1 MNTHTTAGTNTNRRR
16 YFTALKWLKRAVL
29 LYAVLWLY
37 AWARS
42 SDAAASVIMGA
53 LGVAAQIV
61 FAIVFVLIQF
71 VAIFWY
77 LSRSREETV
86 LPGQAG
92 VVTLDDYWGQPQ
104 IVEIVKQWVTLL
116 RGVKEFQRMGGL
128 LPNGVLLIGPP
139 GTGKSYLAKAV
150 AGSSG
155 LPFLSL
161 DASSFTNMF
170 MGVGALKV
178 MRFFR
183 KARRLARE
191 HGGAIIFIDEI
202 DAIAGARGGVMGS
215 PVRGFQAA
223 PPAHG
228 MFMGGMGGRGSFELS
243 TILYELDGNMERTR
257 GERILSRLYGLVGKK
272 LPMRSWTVFTMA
284 ATNVPEAIDQAL
296 TRAGRLD
303 RRLVVNPPD
312 RTGRMEI
319 ILGYLTKIK
328 TAEPP
333 AQWVQVLSDDMAGMT
348 PAEIK
353 MAVASEAPRKALF
366 AGREAITLQ
375 DIRAAISEL
384 TLGIKNPIRDM
395 HAQDRWAIAVHEAG
409 HAITAWVL
417 TDHRLAQISIV
428 RYSGT
433 AESLGHVLPIPIR
446 EQHIHSLQDYW
457 HRLII
462 ALGGRAGEILRFG
475 HPLASAGGDITT
487 AMSIAHLLLQ
497 QGFWGTPLTTEEE
510 AMRQTKAL
518 FGRALEEA
526 QKIIQQFARQHEI
539 LTQVLLEEEEFD
551 HERVAQL
558 LGRRPSVE
566 VALPSREAVA
576 S

>member
-1 MNTHTTAGTNTNRRR
+1 MDTHTDSGTTNRRR
-16 YFTALKWLKRAVL
+16 YYTALRWFKRAAI
-29 LYAVLWLY
+29 LYGILWVY
-37 AWARS
+37 AWTRS
-42 SDAAASVIMGA
+42 NPGAEQLILGA
-53 LGVAAQIV
+53 LAVGAQII
-61 FAIVFVLIQF
+61 FAIMFVLVQF
-71 VAIFWY
+71 IAIFWY

-104 IVEIVKQWVTLL
+104 IVEIVRQWVTLL
-116 RGVKEFQRMGGL
+116 RGVKEFKRMGGQM
-128 LPNGVLLIGPP
+128 PNGVMLIGPP

-155 LPFLSL
+155 LPFMSL

-191 HGGAIIFIDEI
+191 YGGAIVFIDEI
-202 DAIAGARGGVMGS
+202 DAIAGARGGVMRT
-215 PVRGFQAA
+215 PAA
-223 PPAHG
+223 GLKALPEAHG
-228 MFMGGMGGRGSFELS
+228 MFMGGFGGRGSFELS

-257 GERILSRLYGLVGKK
+257 GERILARLYGLVGRK
-272 LPMRSWTVFTMA
+272 LPPRPWTVFTMA
-284 ATNVPEAIDQAL
+284 ATNVPEAIDPAL

-312 RTGRMEI
+312 RTGRAEI
-319 ILGYLTKIK
+319 IRGYLAKIK
-328 TAEPP
+328 TAEP
-333 AQWVQVLSDDMAGMT
+333 AEQWVDVLADDMAGMT

-366 AGREAITLQ
+366 AGREAIAIG

-395 HAQDRWAIAVHEAG
+395 HHQDRWAIAVHEAG

-417 TDHRLAQISIV
+417 TDHRLAHISIV

-433 AESLGHVLPIPIR
+433 AESLGHVLPIPVR
-446 EQHIHSLQDYW
+446 EQLVHSLQEYW

-462 ALGGRAGEILRFG
+462 ALGGRAAEILRFG

-487 AMSIAHLLLQ
+487 SMHIAHLLLH

-510 AMRQTKAL
+510 AMRQTKQL
-518 FGRALEEA
+518 FGKALEEA
-526 QKIIQQFARQHEI
+526 QKIIQQFARQHEL
-539 LTQVLLEEEEFD
+539 LTQVLLEEEELD

-576 S
+576 